1 MSQVF
6 RRFPTMIFPK
16 TIRAVLALLTV
27 VVSIAIVSRSVL
39 AQVNPTAQPNVLAA
53 SNEEQLVQAS
63 ALVLSETM
71 NRPLNR
77 IPESMLSNASGVAII
92 PNVVKGSFIVGARH
106 GRGLLF
112 VREADGI
119 WHAPVFITL
128 TGGNIGWQVGV
139 QSSDVVLVF
148 KTPRSIQGL
157 LSGKLT
163 IGGDAAAAAGPVG
176 RQAAIATD
184 GNLQAE
190 IYTYSRSRGLFAGV
204 SIDGSVVQ
212 VDPLATAAYYQSPA
226 PGQPVVVPP
235 SALNL
240 TSAIATYANNTV
252 APPTAEPSGGQAA
265 PSYHHELA
273 QANRA
278 SQADMIRTQIIQLA
292 PQLYNQLDDQWKN
305 YLALPRTILAEPKH
319 PDPREIQGVIARFE
333 TVAANP
339 AYQALASRS
348 DFQSLVG
355 LLKHYNQ
362 ALIAEATAASSS
374 ELKLPPPP
382 MS

>member
-1 MSQVF
+1 MSRTF
-6 RRFPTMIFPK
+6 IWFPN
-16 TIRAVLALLTV
+16 RLATGLASLAILIPVALSPESVSAQLNTV
-27 VVSIAIVSRSVL
+27 IE
-39 AQVNPTAQPNVLAA
+39 PNVL
-53 SNEEQLVQAS
+53 SVSVEEQLVQAS

-92 PNVVKGSFIVGARH
+92 PNVMKGSFIVGARY

-148 KTPRSIQGL
+148 KTPRSVQGV

-184 GNLQAE
+184 GNMQAE
-190 IYTYSRSRGLFAGV
+190 IYSYSRSRGLFAGV

-226 PGQPVVVPP
+226 LGQPVVVPP

-240 TSAIATYANNTV
+240 TSAIATYANSTV
-252 APPTAEPSGGQAA
+252 APPTAQQNSGQPV
-265 PSYHHELA
+265 PSYHYELA
-273 QANRA
+273 QANRV
-278 SQADMIRTQIIQLA
+278 SEADVIRNQIIQLA

-305 YLALPRTILAEPKH
+305 YLALPGKILAEPQH
-319 PDPREIQGVIARFE
+319 PDPQEIQSVITRFD

-339 AYQALASRS
+339 AYQALASRP

-355 LLKHYNQ
+355 LLKHYHQ
-362 ALIAEATAASSS
+362 TLVAQLTAGSKT
-374 ELKLPPPP
+374 EIQLPPPP
-382 MS
+382 M